1 MSGPDP
7 SQRPDPSAPAPV
19 PPTTQPGP
27 GQEVARSV
35 PTGPPDDP
43 RRLRCSDTDRERV
56 AEALRVAAGDG
67 RLTLSEL
74 EDRLEQAYSATTYGD
89 LQHLT
94 SDLPAGPYPVPGL
107 ARPPVPYSSGPASVP
122 ALRTERISAVLGDE
136 KRSGRWEVPA
146 RIEVS
151 VFLGSVKLD
160 FTEAIVRHRE
170 VVVHGNVWL
179 GDLTM
184 IVPEGID
191 VRLEEGT
198 SVLGER
204 SSKLSGPVTRG
215 GPLYRVAG
223 TVVLGEIKVKPPR
236 KPFFRRS

>member
-1 MSGPDP
+1 MSEADP
-7 SQRPDPSAPAPV
+7 SPRPDSKAPGPV

-27 GQEVARSV
+27 GREVARSV
-35 PTGPPDDP
+35 PSGPPDDP

-74 EDRLEQAYSATTYGD
+74 EDRLERAYSATTYGD

-94 SDLPAGPYPVPGL
+94 SDLPAGPYPVPSV
-107 ARPPVPYSSGPASVP
+107 ARAPAPYSPGPGSVP
-122 ALRTERISAVLGDE
+122 VLRTERISAVLGEE
-136 KRSGRWEVPA
+136 KRGGRWEVPA

-191 VRLEEGT
+191 VRLEEGA

-204 SSKLSGPVTRG
+204 SSKLTGPVTRG
-215 GPLYRVAG
+215 GPLYRVTG